1 MFQRRDF
8 DLTPINIKQIWIW
21 CNLARV
27 GAIAHCIETSAGSH
41 MMMED
46 RASVRGSN
54 NMGVDVWAP
63 RWWQVLSKYYATL
76 PQYLDTMTQYCRP
89 VARVWVLSKSTH
101 CVGAQLG
108 LAATPPPSPLAI
120 DFKGVIWSNAV
131 CNSQYASN
139 DVQRCAVFLIW
150 KYGIYSINGICTK
163 NIAVCPQFVNE
174 LRIAILY
181 HLPPLYWSF
190 LLEVSNFEWFIWYF
204 GSCVY
209 YKFGNTV
216 LGWYLDRRKCF
227 NSTMQHNTGVFWY
240 STKLMGVL

>member
-108 LAATPPPSPLAI
+108 LAATPPPIPPCNRFQRRYMIKCCVQFSICIKWCTTLCS
-120 DFKGVIWSNAV
+120 FSNMEIWNIFHKWNMHQKYCRVSTICKWTAD
-131 CNSQYASN
+131 CNSVSPAAL
-139 DVQRCAVFLIW
+139 VLIILARGQQFW
-150 KYGIYSINGICTK
+150 MVYLIFWI
-163 NIAVCPQFVNE
+163 VC
-174 LRIAILY
+174 
-181 HLPPLYWSF
+181 
-190 LLEVSNFEWFIWYF
+190 LL
-204 GSCVY
+204 
-209 YKFGNTV
+209 
-216 LGWYLDRRKCF
+216 
-227 NSTMQHNTGVFWY
+227 
-240 STKLMGVL
+240 